1 MPNILLPVPHEQQR
15 QDADCLAA
23 CAAMALAFIEL
34 HPDYDQLL
42 KLLRV
47 KPYGTS
53 GRNLGYLV
61 SLGVEVTY
69 REGSIDELKSYLLD
83 DVPVIA
89 LVRTADLSHWS
100 YSTDHAV
107 VVVGFDEQTI
117 YINDPA
123 FETHPIAVPM
133 TEFELAWMEFDYR
146 YGVIVS
152 KNS

>member
-1 MPNILLPVPHEQQR
+1 VPNTLLPIPHKPQH

-23 CAAMALAFIEL
+23 CAAMALAFVNI
-34 HPDYDQLL
+34 HTDYNQLL
-42 KLLRV
+42 HLLRV

-53 GRNLGYLV
+53 GRNLRYLT
-61 SLGVEVTY
+61 SLGVEVIY

-83 DVPVIA
+83 EVPVIV
-89 LVRTADLSHWS
+89 LVRTADFSHWS

-107 VVVGFDEQTI
+107 VVIGFDEQTI

-123 FETHPIAVPM
+123 FETNPIAVPI

-146 YGVIVS
+146 YGVILS
-152 KNS
+152 D